1 MGRSRG
7 VWLTYSKIFKM
18 AFDLG
23 RILALSLFFLA
34 AISIEQTKSQ
44 ENSTNTEVDTE
55 YDQDVLFDVPENPNE
70 KFNQSFYLK
79 AQSYTASNWR
89 KMTAG
94 DVDDFSQYSN
104 KLEAG
109 IRKKMA
115 EVLGLEN
122 DPNLSTD
129 DMAKIF
135 QEKSDKGEVTS
146 AELSTLRTYTMAM
159 QEAYVKRV
167 IEVFNL
173 KPEDLGTNP
182 QYFCEVFEFC
192 EFLSSTTSTTST
204 TTTTRTTTITTAS
217 TTTKTTSTI
226 PLAGDE
232 PLSST
237 SSSTTPKTT
246 SVSETTAKT
255 TEITIPTNS
264 VKTTSKIPADRIEVL
279 PVVNLTKIESDLGE
293 LESKVEASGDEDS
306 EASGTEAPL
315 EQIAGRRSDN
325 LNPGIVF
332 DGTDESEQ
340 EVEARI
346 PKVKASTGSETDSEP
361 ETDGEPGWGSG
372 SSRTNSDITSKAL
385 LCCLILTLSHLL

>member
-1 MGRSRG
+1 

-146 AELSTLRTYTMAM
+146 AELSTLQTYTMAM

-192 EFLSSTTSTTST
+192 EFLTSTTSTTS

-237 SSSTTPKTT
+237 SSSTTPKPT

-279 PVVNLTKIESDLGE
+279 PVVNLTKVESDLEE

>member
-44 ENSTNTEVDTE
+44 ENSTNTEVDSD
-55 YDQDVLFDVPENPNE
+55 YDQDVLFDVPENPHE
-70 KFNQSFYLK
+70 KFNQSFYQR

-204 TTTTRTTTITTAS
+204 TTTTRTKTITTAS

-226 PLAGDE
+226 PLADDE

-255 TEITIPTNS
+255 TEITVPTNS

-279 PVVNLTKIESDLGE
+279 PVVNLTKIESDLEE

-325 LNPGIVF
+325 LNPGTVF

-340 EVEARI
+340 LVEARI

>member
-1 MGRSRG
+1 
-7 VWLTYSKIFKM
+7 
-18 AFDLG
+18 
-23 RILALSLFFLA
+23 LALSLFFLA

-44 ENSTNTEVDTE
+44 ENSTNTEVDTD
-55 YDQDVLFDVPENPNE
+55 YDQDVLFDVPENPHE
-70 KFNQSFYLK
+70 KFNQSFYQK

-146 AELSTLRTYTMAM
+146 AELSTLQTYTMAM

-192 EFLSSTTSTTST
+192 EFLTSTTSTTST
-204 TTTTRTTTITTAS
+204 TTTRTTTIT
-217 TTTKTTSTI
+217 
-226 PLAGDE
+226 D
-232 PLSST
+232 
-237 SSSTTPKTT
+237 
-246 SVSETTAKT
+246 
-255 TEITIPTNS
+255 PTNS
-264 VKTTSKIPADRIEVL
+264 VKTTSKTPADRIEVL
-279 PVVNLTKIESDLGE
+279 LAVNLTKIESDLEE